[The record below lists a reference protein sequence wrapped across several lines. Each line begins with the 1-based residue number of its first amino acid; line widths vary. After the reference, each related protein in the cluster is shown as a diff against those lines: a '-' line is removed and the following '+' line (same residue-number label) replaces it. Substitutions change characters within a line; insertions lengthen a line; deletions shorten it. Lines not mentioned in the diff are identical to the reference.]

1 MKTKFK
7 IIYIVTI
14 FLIIITSIILYILNR
29 KPIIKLHGDETIYLE
44 LNQKYEEPGY
54 EARYIH
60 KDITDKVKIKS
71 NLNNQKIGY
80 YKIEYKVN
88 FGKKTYKKIRN
99 IKVIDSTTPVINLLG
114 SGTIEMCPN
123 DKYIELGFNAFDKFD
138 GDVTSKVESLVED
151 DTVYYYVEN
160 SLGKK
165 TMTERKI
172 VRQDTDEPTIELE
185 GYQSSVLYKGSTYF
199 EPGYKATDNCDG
211 DITDKVQ
218 ITGNINT
225 NKVGKYK
232 LVYNVSDSAGNITS
246 IDRIINIIEKPDKN
260 QKTIYLTFDDGPS
273 NSTEKILD
281 ILKEENV
288 KATFFIINADEK
300 YDSVIKRAYDEGHTI
315 GLHSYSHKYKS
326 IYKSEEAF
334 FDDLELINDKVRKI
348 TGYPANIIR
357 FPGGSSNTISRISR
371 GLMTKLSV
379 STKEKGYIYYDW
391 NIASNDTS
399 SISSK
404 KVYKNVISGLKYNTN
419 IVLMHDFANNKKTIN
434 ALRDIIQY
442 GKKNGYEFDKIT
454 EMTPQ
459 IKHKIRN

>member
-14 FLIIITSIILYILNR
+14 FLIIITSIILCILNR

-123 DKYIELGFNAFDKFD
+123 DKYTELGFNAFDKFD

-371 GLMTKLSV
+371 GLMTKLSI

-459 IKHKIRN
+459 IKHEIRN

>member
-14 FLIIITSIILYILNR
+14 FLIIITSIILCILNR

-88 FGKKTYKKIRN
+88 FGEKTYKKIRN

-123 DKYIELGFNAFDKFD
+123 DKYTELGFNAFDKFD

-172 VRQDTDEPTIELE
+172 VRQDTYQPNIELE

-225 NKVGKYK
+225 NVVGKYK
-232 LVYNVSDSAGNITS
+232 LVYSVSDSTGNITS
-246 IDRIINIIEKPDKN
+246 IDRIINIIEKPDEN

-459 IKHKIRN
+459 IKHEIRN

>member
-14 FLIIITSIILYILNR
+14 FLIIITSIILCILNR

-44 LNQKYEEPGY
+44 INHEYKEPGY
-54 EARYIH
+54 IARYIH
-60 KDITDKVKIKS
+60 KDITDKIKIES
-71 NLNNQKIGY
+71 NLNNKKVGY
-80 YKIEYKVN
+80 YKIEYKVSV
-88 FGKKTYKKIRN
+88 GKKIYKKIRN

-123 DKYIELGFNAFDKFD
+123 DKYTELGFNAFDKFD

-165 TMTERKI
+165 AMTERKI
-172 VRQDTDEPTIELE
+172 VRQDTDEPNIELE

-246 IDRIINIIEKPDKN
+246 IDRIINIIEKPDEN

-459 IKHKIRN
+459 IKHEIRN

>member
-1 MKTKFK
+1 MNTKFK

-14 FLIIITSIILYILNR
+14 FLIIITSIILCILNR

-88 FGKKTYKKIRN
+88 FGEKTYKKIRN

-123 DKYIELGFNAFDKFD
+123 DKYTELGFNAFDKFD

-225 NKVGKYK
+225 N
-232 LVYNVSDSAGNITS
+232 
-246 IDRIINIIEKPDKN
+246 
-260 QKTIYLTFDDGPS
+260 
-273 NSTEKILD
+273 
-281 ILKEENV
+281 
-288 KATFFIINADEK
+288 
-300 YDSVIKRAYDEGHTI
+300 
-315 GLHSYSHKYKS
+315 
-326 IYKSEEAF
+326 
-334 FDDLELINDKVRKI
+334 
-348 TGYPANIIR
+348 
-357 FPGGSSNTISRISR
+357 
-371 GLMTKLSV
+371 
-379 STKEKGYIYYDW
+379 
-391 NIASNDTS
+391 
-399 SISSK
+399 
-404 KVYKNVISGLKYNTN
+404 
-419 IVLMHDFANNKKTIN
+419 
-434 ALRDIIQY
+434 
-442 GKKNGYEFDKIT
+442 
-454 EMTPQ
+454 
-459 IKHKIRN
+459 